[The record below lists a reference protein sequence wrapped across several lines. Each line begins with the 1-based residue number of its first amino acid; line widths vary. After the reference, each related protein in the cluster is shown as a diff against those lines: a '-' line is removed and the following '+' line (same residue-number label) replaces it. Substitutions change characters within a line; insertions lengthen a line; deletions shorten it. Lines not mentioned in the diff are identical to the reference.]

1 MMNGIRYVHTLNLTT
16 NTATRDIMFDLKH
29 INPPLF
35 SKRKSIVNYS
45 IIFTYLLGK
54 IFLQDSF
61 FHYMSN
67 TTLMPQ
73 YHTRY
78 Q

>member
-1 MMNGIRYVHTLNLTT
+1 MMNDIRYVYTLNLTT
-16 NTATRDIMFDLKH
+16 NAATRDIIFDLKH

-35 SKRKSIVNYS
+35 SKRKSIVNYF

-54 IFLQDSF
+54 IFLQDPF
-61 FHYMSN
+61 FLWLSN
-67 TTLMPQ
+67 TILMPQ
-73 YHTRY
+73 HHTHY